1 MALII
6 LGVLYLKLVLYIL
19 VKEVYQ
25 KAELAVSDCKF
36 KKIILSLL
44 VVFVLSGCSGLFEKG
59 GLLSHERWGNENL
72 YADKAIL
79 SLIKGNIEDAEENVK
94 KTLRINPKN
103 PYALLVGAIIYENI
117 GHPNRARQYYEDILT
132 YKPSVFSLLSNIN
145 QLTPVS
151 IRDTAQERIQ
161 IVNIRENRPVWSVS
175 DETSSSDIAP
185 YRQPA
190 PRRYE
195 SFENDTFAPVL
206 SSEVIEKPCNVSRIP
221 SFAEKTDEG
230 SRQLFDEDDVNS
242 IARFVT
248 FKKLAEEG
256 LITRD
261 EFLLRRKENLG
272 ALLPFTRRP
281 PAIGLGRAVPS
292 NDMIVSRLQALRSAF
307 EMRSITAREYAA
319 ERSVILDAL
328 LPAVISKRAR
338 HRTAPKDLLLA
349 ATAVRRLETLKKMG
363 LITAEEKKEERWV
376 IEHMLRM
383 GSGMGDTSPAN
394 QAKINSSLLVTSLS
408 KPRTLVPTMGKNEV
422 PLGGMGIHIASFKSK
437 HNAMKGV
444 REFQNKFSRLLGDYE
459 SHIIKTDLGAGKGT
473 YYRVVFGPVGDDKA
487 AKKLCSKLKRRNQ
500 YCLPTFISK

>member
-1 MALII
+1 M
-6 LGVLYLKLVLYIL
+6 
-19 VKEVYQ
+19 
-25 KAELAVSDCKF
+25 
-36 KKIILSLL
+36 
-44 VVFVLSGCSGLFEKG
+44 FVAFLLSGCSGLFEKG

-79 SLIKGNIEDAEENVK
+79 SLIKGDIEDAEENVK

-117 GHPNRARQYYEDILT
+117 GYPNRARQYYEDIIT
-132 YKPSVFSLLSNIN
+132 YKPSVSSLLGNIN
-145 QLTPVS
+145 QLEP
-151 IRDTAQERIQ
+151 
-161 IVNIRENRPVWSVS
+161 VNIRDVAQKRLQVVNVKENRLSWSIPK
-175 DETSSSDIAP
+175 ETSRPVIAP
-185 YRQPA
+185 YEQSLSKKQV
-190 PRRYE
+190 
-195 SFENDTFAPVL
+195 SFENDAFAPVL
-206 SSEVIEKPCNVSRIP
+206 TSGAIEKPYNVSKIP
-221 SFAEKTDEG
+221 SFAENTDEG

-261 EFLLRRKENLG
+261 EFLRRRKENLG

-307 EMRSITAREYAA
+307 EMRAITAREYTA

-328 LPAVISKRAR
+328 LPAAISNRAR

-363 LITAEEKKEERWV
+363 LITSEEKKEERWV

-383 GSGMGDTSPAN
+383 GSGMGDVSPTN
-394 QAKINSSLLVTSLS
+394 QAKINGSLLVPALS
-408 KPRTLVPTMGKNEV
+408 KPRTLIPYIEKKKE

-437 HNAMKGV
+437 HNAMKGIQ
-444 REFQNKFSRLLGDYE
+444 EFQDKFSRLLGDYE
-459 SHIIKTDLGAGKGT
+459 SHVIKTDLGAGKGT